1 VTDAVTSSETQPDE
15 SGSRPGD
22 PLSAWNGSEAVER
35 RIADLLQRMT
45 LEEKVDFVTGDLN
58 FNYGFY
64 NGPIDRLE
72 IPALTMAD
80 GPAGVRINRGDVH
93 ESKATALPAP
103 IALAATW
110 DPELATRYGDVLG
123 AEALASGH
131 NVQLA
136 PAVDI
141 ARVATGGRTF
151 ESFGEDP
158 LLQARIAVPEIHA
171 IQAHP
176 VQACIKHYAVNNQEY
191 ERSSLDAEIDERT
204 LQEVYLP
211 PFAAA
216 VKDGQ
221 VASAMGAFNKVN
233 GVFACENAPLL
244 QQVLREQWGFRG
256 WVMSDYGANHSL
268 LESANNGLDQEQ
280 PTAGEWG
287 AKLLD
292 AVQDG
297 QVALDAIDD
306 KVRNILR
313 PLVGLGQLE
322 TRPAVTDMAVEAHG
336 DVARQVAER
345 AMVLLQNNGVLPL
358 DPKTVSSLAVI
369 GPDADNVSAA
379 GGGSGLVKPTYGV
392 SALDGIRRRAA
403 DANLSVEFAPGT
415 DPISAGALLPGPDPV
430 PSAVLA
436 PLGAGAGDVG
446 LRGEYWANP
455 SFDGEPLLTRV
466 DPQVDLNLGFFNFPG
481 FNASS
486 PKLPETPTE
495 LNGQIS
501 VRWAGTLT
509 APSTGDYELAIT
521 SLGTTVLYLDGQQ
534 LINTAGLTE
543 RSVGTGEP
551 AYPYGQHTLH
561 SSGAQAV
568 TETVT
573 VSLTEGAAH
582 EIRIDYAADTPEQG
596 HLTGAQIRLAW
607 MPPAEVVLPTVQAAA
622 DLARRC
628 DAAVVVVR
636 TYETEAM
643 DRPHLRLPN
652 GQETLIRE
660 VAKANP
666 RVVVVLM
673 TGGPV
678 ETASWQGEAA
688 AVIQAWYAGQE
699 QGNALAAVLFGDA
712 GPSGKLPWTLPA
724 AGDRTPI
731 STPEQYPGVG
741 GVVSYSE
748 GVFVGYRGYD
758 ELEIDPAFPFGHGLS
773 YTSFGYTDLQVSNPS
788 TTADDVQVSF
798 RLANTGDR
806 AGREVAQVYV
816 GRLPA
821 DIPTP
826 LRQLAGFVSVE
837 LQPGADEQLEVA
849 IPRQCLSYWDVA
861 AGGWVTP
868 PGAVQV
874 HVGASSRDIRL
885 SGVLQLAD
893 G

>member
-1 VTDAVTSSETQPDE
+1 
-15 SGSRPGD
+15 
-22 PLSAWNGSEAVER
+22 
-35 RIADLLQRMT
+35 
-45 LEEKVDFVTGDLN
+45 
-58 FNYGFY
+58 
-64 NGPIDRLE
+64 
-72 IPALTMAD
+72 
-80 GPAGVRINRGDVH
+80 
-93 ESKATALPAP
+93 
-103 IALAATW
+103 
-110 DPELATRYGDVLG
+110 
-123 AEALASGH
+123 
-131 NVQLA
+131 VQLA

-141 ARVATGGRTF
+141 ARVARGGRTF

-158 LLQARIAVPEIHA
+158 LLQARMAVPEVHA
-171 IQAHP
+171 IQAHA

-191 ERSSLDAEIDERT
+191 ERSGINAEIDERT
-204 LQEVYLP
+204 LQEIYLP

-216 VKDGQ
+216 VQDGR

-233 GVFACENAPLL
+233 GAFACENAPLL
-244 QQVLREQWGFRG
+244 QRVLREQWQFRG

-268 LESANNGLDQEQ
+268 VESATNGLDQEQ

-287 AKLLD
+287 TKLLE

-297 QVALDAIDD
+297 RVPVSVLDE
-306 KVRNILR
+306 KVRHILR

-322 TRPAVTDMAVEAHG
+322 TRPAVADMAVEAHG

-345 AMVLLQNNGVLPL
+345 ALVLLQNNGALPL
-358 DPKTVSSLAVI
+358 DPETVRSLAVI

-379 GGGSGLVKPTYGV
+379 GGGSGLVKPAYGV
-392 SALDGIRRRAA
+392 SPLDGIRRRAA
-403 DANLSVEFAPGT
+403 ETGLSVEFAPGT
-415 DPISAGALLPGPDPV
+415 DPVSAAALLPGPDPV

-436 PLGAGAGDVG
+436 PLGAAPGELG

-455 SFDGEPLLTRV
+455 SFDGEPLLSRV

-486 PKLPETPTE
+486 PKLPQTPAD

-501 VRWAGTLT
+501 VRWTGTLT
-509 APSTGDYELAIT
+509 APVTGSYELGIT
-521 SLGTTVLYLDGQQ
+521 SLGTTALYLDGQPV
-534 LINTAGLTE
+534 IDTAGLTE

-561 SSGAQAV
+561 SSGTQAV

-573 VSLTEGAAH
+573 VTLTESAAH

-607 MPPAEVVLPTVQAAA
+607 TPPAEVVPPTVRAAA

-660 VAKANP
+660 VASANP
-666 RVVVVLM
+666 RTVVVLM

-678 ETASWQGEAA
+678 ETASWKGEAA

-712 GPSGKLPWTLPA
+712 APSGKLPWTLPA

-731 STPEQYPGVG
+731 TTVEQYPGVD
-741 GVVSYSE
+741 GVVTYSE

-758 ELEIDPAFPFGHGLS
+758 ELEIEPAFPFGHGLS
-773 YTSFGYTDLQVSNPS
+773 YTSFGYSDLQVSHPS
-788 TTADDVQVSF
+788 TTAEDVQVSF

-806 AGREVAQVYV
+806 VGREVAQVYV

-826 LRQLAGFVSVE
+826 LRQLAGFVCVE
-837 LQPGADEQLEVA
+837 LQPGAEEQLEVT

-868 PGAVQV
+868 AGAVEV

-885 SGVLQLAD
+885 SGVLQLTA